1 MSHLCCAAQ
10 QAPPVDTMAQNE
22 RATPKAESP
31 EKEQDARSHRDSSVE
46 SCIVLAISTI
56 VGRAQAEPMS
66 DSEPS
71 TSKEGTARP
80 VEEPVKSEP
89 EEPPSILMSL
99 SLVEPSSQY
108 KAITPEPLE
117 LPYHDHQQQKC
128 ETIPILADYDI
139 SQQEFEK
146 TLVEERSDMPAA
158 TKHTSS
164 SISDSSSKMNAQEAT
179 ATYLETLAIENKI
192 AKEEELQKKLQEKMD
207 YNCNVIL
214 DCDVSIDVER
224 RAISRAR
231 KRRRPFWI
239 PWFMERQ
246 RYLTSKR
253 KNLQK
258 KNAEMEGV
266 RKRRCKKLEGLMSEK
281 QRLAEELTYDIST
294 RHIKPTY

>member
-1 MSHLCCAAQ
+1 MSHLCRAAQ
-10 QAPPVDTMAQNE
+10 QARPADTMASNE
-22 RATPKAESP
+22 RTTPNGDSAETD
-31 EKEQDARSHRDSSVE
+31 EVARNHRNSSVE

-56 VGRAQAEPMS
+56 VAPAQTKQAS
-66 DSEPS
+66 SSEPS

-80 VEEPVKSEP
+80 LENPIKFEP
-89 EEPPSILMSL
+89 EDPPDMLMSL
-99 SLVEPSSQY
+99 STVEPSDQY
-108 KAITPEPLE
+108 EAKTPEPLDIHC
-117 LPYHDHQQQKC
+117 HDHQPQKR
-128 ETIPILADYDI
+128 EALPILVSYDI
-139 SQQEFEK
+139 SQQQFEK
-146 TLVEERSDMPAA
+146 PTVEERPDMPT
-158 TKHTSS
+158 TKDTPTSIPDLS
-164 SISDSSSKMNAQEAT
+164 LEKNAQTAT
-179 ATYLETLAIENKI
+179 ATYLETIAIENKI

-224 RAISRAR
+224 RAISRA
-231 KRRRPFWI
+231 KSRRRPFWI

-281 QRLAEELTYDIST
+281 QRLAEELTYNIAT
-294 RHIKPTY
+294 RHIKPTQ

>member
-1 MSHLCCAAQ
+1 
-10 QAPPVDTMAQNE
+10 MAQNE
-22 RATPKAESP
+22 RAIPKAESP
-31 EKEQDARSHRDSSVE
+31 EKEQDARNYRDSSVE

-56 VGRAQAEPMS
+56 VGRAHAEQMS

-80 VEEPVKSEP
+80 VAEPIKSEP

-108 KAITPEPLE
+108 KAMTPEPLE

-128 ETIPILADYDI
+128 ETILILADYDI

-146 TLVEERSDMPAA
+146 TSVEERSDMPAA
-158 TKHTSS
+158 TKHTPG
-164 SISDSSSKMNAQEAT
+164 SIPDSSLKMNAQKAT

-207 YNCNVIL
+207 FNCNVIL

-231 KRRRPFWI
+231 NRRRPFWI

-266 RKRRCKKLEGLMSEK
+266 RKRRCKKLEGLVSEK

>member
-1 MSHLCCAAQ
+1 MSHLCRATQ
-10 QAPPVDTMAQNE
+10 QARPADTMAPNE
-22 RATPKAESP
+22 STTLKEESAE
-31 EKEQDARSHRDSSVE
+31 EDDVANNHRESSVE

-56 VGRAQAEPMS
+56 VSRAHVEPKS
-66 DSEPS
+66 GSELA
-71 TSKEGTARP
+71 TSKEGTAQP
-80 VEEPVKSEP
+80 VEEPIKSEP
-89 EEPPSILMSL
+89 EDPPDMLMSL
-99 SLVEPSSQY
+99 STVETSDQY
-108 KAITPEPLE
+108 EAKPPEPLDI
-117 LPYHDHQQQKC
+117 LCHDHQQQKF
-128 ETIPILADYDI
+128 EALPIPVNCDI

-146 TLVEERSDMPAA
+146 PIMEERSELPA
-158 TKHTSS
+158 TKDTPI
-164 SISDSSSKMNAQEAT
+164 SIPDLSLERNAQKAT
-179 ATYLETLAIENKI
+179 AIYLETIAIENKI

-224 RAISRAR
+224 RAISRA
-231 KRRRPFWI
+231 KSRRRPFWI

-281 QRLAEELTYDIST
+281 QRLAEELTYKI
-294 RHIKPTY
+294 

>member
-1 MSHLCCAAQ
+1 
-10 QAPPVDTMAQNE
+10 MAQNNS
-22 RATPKAESP
+22 ATSKAESP
-31 EKEQDARSHRDSSVE
+31 EKEQDARNHRDSSVE

-56 VGRAQAEPMS
+56 VGRPHAEPVS
-66 DSEPS
+66 DSELS

-80 VEEPVKSEP
+80 VEEPIKSEP

-99 SLVEPSSQY
+99 SLVEPSGQY

-139 SQQEFEK
+139 SQQGFEK
-146 TLVEERSDMPAA
+146 PSIEETSDMPA
-158 TKHTSS
+158 TKDTPGSMP
-164 SISDSSSKMNAQEAT
+164 DSSLRMNAQKAT
-179 ATYLETLAIENKI
+179 ATYLETFAIENKI

-214 DCDVSIDVER
+214 DCDVSIDVEC

-231 KRRRPFWI
+231 NRRRPFWI

-258 KNAEMEGV
+258 KNAEMEGI

-281 QRLAEELTYDIST
+281 QRLMEELNYDIST
-294 RHIKPTY
+294 RHTKPTH

>member
-1 MSHLCCAAQ
+1 MSQLCRATQEAR
-10 QAPPVDTMAQNE
+10 PVDTMAQNE
-22 RATPKAESP
+22 SATPKGDSAEM
-31 EKEQDARSHRDSSVE
+31 DGVDRNHRDSSVE

-56 VGRAQAEPMS
+56 VAPVQTNQATS
-66 DSEPS
+66 SEPS

-80 VEEPVKSEP
+80 VEEIIKSEP
-89 EEPPSILMSL
+89 EDPPDMLMSL
-99 SLVEPSSQY
+99 STVEPSD
-108 KAITPEPLE
+108 KCEAKTPEPLDI
-117 LPYHDHQQQKC
+117 PYHDHQQQKC
-128 ETIPILADYDI
+128 EALPVLLDYAI

-146 TLVEERSDMPAA
+146 PAVEERPDMPVAND
-158 TKHTSS
+158 TPTSIPDLS
-164 SISDSSSKMNAQEAT
+164 LKRNAQEAP

-224 RAISRAR
+224 RAISRA
-231 KRRRPFWI
+231 KSRRRPFWI

-266 RKRRCKKLEGLMSEK
+266 RKRRCKKLEGLMAEK
-281 QRLAEELTYDIST
+281 RRLADELTCNIST
-294 RHIKPTY
+294 GHVKPTQ

>member
-1 MSHLCCAAQ
+1 
-10 QAPPVDTMAQNE
+10 MAQNDS
-22 RATPKAESP
+22 ATSKAESP
-31 EKEQDARSHRDSSVE
+31 EKEQDARNYRDSSVE

-56 VGRAQAEPMS
+56 VGRAHAESMP

-80 VEEPVKSEP
+80 AEEPIKSEP

-128 ETIPILADYDI
+128 KTIPILADYDI

-146 TLVEERSDMPAA
+146 PSTEERSDMPA
-158 TKHTSS
+158 TKDTPG
-164 SISDSSSKMNAQEAT
+164 SIPDSSLKMNAQKAT

-214 DCDVSIDVER
+214 DCDVSIDVEC

-231 KRRRPFWI
+231 NRRRPFWI

-294 RHIKPTY
+294 IHIKPTY